1 MLWEVFI
8 VALIPLIVGI
18 IVIVSTNRPGNK
30 EWYKYLISPSWWLLN
45 FWMFM
50 LVWLIVYAII
60 GASLALVFNDLFV
73 VNDLRLHACLF
84 FAITFVLSFFW
95 IFFFFSIR
103 RPDVALVS
111 IVLSICVGIYTDIL
125 LFWVSLASGIL
136 FLTLLVWEVFVIIYN
151 AQIIQ
156 LNLDCCRPCY

>member
-1 MLWEVFI
+1 MWWEILI
-8 VALIPLIVGI
+8 VSLIPLITGI

-50 LVWLIVYAII
+50 LVWLVVYAII

-103 RPDVALVS
+103 H
-111 IVLSICVGIYTDIL
+111 
-125 LFWVSLASGIL
+125 SG
-136 FLTLLVWEVFVIIYN
+136 
-151 AQIIQ
+151 
-156 LNLDCCRPCY
+156 